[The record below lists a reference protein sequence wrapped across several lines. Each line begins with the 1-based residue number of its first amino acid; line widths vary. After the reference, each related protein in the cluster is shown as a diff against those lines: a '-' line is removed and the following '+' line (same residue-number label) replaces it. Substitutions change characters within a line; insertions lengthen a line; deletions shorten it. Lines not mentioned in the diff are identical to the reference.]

1 MGIAGYA
8 APVGFA
14 PPRAARKTAGMAK
27 DTISYEDAFGLTS
40 TPGAPSTG
48 SISYEEAFGLPP
60 APPKRRSLASLANDT
75 VIEGVNAAVGG
86 VSAAANFIKPGNAF
100 SGYLDRN
107 IQAGEASQSDAVKAE
122 KQRFRQGVANAD
134 GVMDELGAVGS
145 YVVNNPVLAAAQAAG
160 SFVGPGLAVKGGRTL
175 ASVAGLNAARGG
187 LAGGAAAG
195 AAMAGGDAAGTA
207 YELASK
213 AGATDEQAV
222 AAGRGASA
230 LPAVIGGVGGMVG
243 AERLVAGAKGFAGN
257 VASRALKTGAV
268 EGAQEAIE
276 EGVTQYEGQRAAMPF
291 DASIDPTKGVA
302 AAAGMGA
309 ALGGATGAGASL
321 LTGGQAQERA
331 PVEQS
336 ETAPALNQQAQAAI
350 DPVAAPAID
359 PNAGPMSKA
368 ASLAGDLGLAPV
380 PAPPTAQEQRAQ
392 LEATIARLPDAKQR
406 EARMELADS
415 DNEALPAGVRA
426 MRSARLQELVGG
438 APAAPVELTPED
450 MERGRVLQNFDA
462 RADDAP
468 PQRLALAPE
477 DGQQPAGGIDFQ
489 TPAAAEPEVNPDA
502 ARVSQLALDA
512 DLTPGEP
519 MQLNR
524 AHALRRA
531 AAAEGITMS
540 VVPHPSGRGYDVA
553 PTARLDPAARAA
565 MPQDE
570 AAAMLPYDQGPSGR
584 MLASPDG
591 GVRAETRPEMVARG
605 NTAAAQRLEVEAD
618 RQRRSE
624 LGLSNITPVTPL
636 RGVNPN
642 NTPLAFDNAPTGR
655 MVAGAD
661 GVRQE
666 GRADAVNRNNPPT
679 PAPAPQTVASASD
692 APFASRQVAQQALQ
706 QQQLAGTHE
715 VAPAGGDESLGF
727 VLQEKGRNQP
737 PAFDGKAQAATN
749 SVADR
754 APSWRT
760 NALQA
765 NRIAR
770 GLGIDTKGKRL
781 AQVVAEVDARD
792 VQADRAPAVDPQQHR
807 DDFKAAEAKR
817 TAPGARARA
826 AAADTNPFKAFIAK
840 HGIALDQRREFAPGA
855 TEQRQAMVPGYGPIF
870 RRSGK
875 PLDKLAQAAVDEGF
889 LTQPD
894 EAELYDLVG
903 RALRGERVVAQYTA
917 DAAET
922 EMQKRIA
929 RQREMEEDAASAVAE
944 LSDPALFDLNDDD
957 IVLST
962 DSNTST
968 EDFLLALG
976 ATDQEIQDAI
986 ADERA
991 GAQAGDQGRSRSQ
1004 EADTSAAQG
1013 SARQG
1018 TEEAQPQRVTR
1029 QDLLGDTPND
1039 SQQAAANERARR
1051 QQQVGAQRNAAPAP
1065 EEFTLGMV
1073 DANTGREV
1081 APGQGSMFGAQQQ
1094 NSPTGRGAATTTI
1107 PSTEFAPEIVA
1118 ASAYVESDNGTS
1130 GSRQG
1135 GGRQQDRP
1143 PRSGPRSESDENQ
1156 APALS
1161 DKAPAA
1167 TKSGAN
1173 SAAAG
1178 PRPPRAVAP
1187 RPTTMI
1193 GDFGETLQG
1202 ARKML
1207 YAEAY
1212 ADGMAKAKEL
1222 DIKAHPLSKTWPEPD
1237 YQKLLEG
1244 GASPETVSMA
1254 RALREAVPTKPQSSW
1269 KLKGWSDKV
1278 GTLRGFA
1285 EDVLS
1290 GQQEPSAVR
1299 VKLNRDGL
1307 PQGIADKA
1315 ALYEAMG
1322 HERSLKGIDLS
1333 VGRYSMYDRVEYNP
1347 PRTIWSVSREA
1358 KGSAFGNWPRELAKG
1373 DTREAAIAAFKKRA
1387 EELLAEERAPAKGAT
1402 FEIYGKRAGGA
1413 REFFI
1418 GKKIGRN
1425 VAELRAGFADIKAA
1439 RQYLA
1444 DNQPELENLLEKYKA
1459 IPPVRSGTN
1468 APRIGEDYRKG
1479 ADVTPEQFQEAFGF
1493 RGVQFG
1499 NYVEGGRRQQDL
1511 NQAYDALMD
1520 LAAVLN
1526 LPPRALSLGGRLGL
1540 AFGARGT
1547 GGTDA
1552 AAAHYERGN
1561 IVINLTKRDGA
1572 GSLAHEWWHGLDNY
1586 FSRERGDGGTYMT
1599 ERDQGGEGV
1608 REEMRAAFREV
1619 NSAINR
1625 TRMQERS
1632 RKLDDRR
1639 TKDYWTTKPEMSARA
1654 FESYVIAK
1662 LQDQNAG
1669 NDYLA
1674 NVVGAS
1680 AFALEGGYPYPTAG
1694 ELPVIRGAF
1703 DGFFETV
1710 ETRQGEGGATV
1721 LYNTSE
1727 SKPPMRGLS
1736 LEEAQ
1741 QAVQQALAGLAN
1753 PPPIDVVSRGQE
1765 LGVDAPE
1772 GVMGAA
1778 IPGEGRIVIV
1788 ASAHGSADAVA
1799 ETVFHEMFHLGLRN
1813 VLPAPDYVQTM
1824 LDLAKRDSRVQT
1836 YANQWKKEAA
1846 DAPLQLQA
1854 LRDRGH
1860 TGSELRAQ
1868 YEALAIE
1875 EGLAVVAQELQ
1886 AKRQA
1891 GTGLGLRV
1899 RALAGW
1905 LASIADRMGMTGL
1918 ADRIRKMT
1926 YNEAERF
1933 VLKAIEHAGR
1943 APLSQD
1949 RAEGTRFRAAGQTDT
1964 PAFKS
1969 WFGDSKA
1976 VDDAGQPLRV
1986 FHGTGGDFSVF
1997 SRARAGAT
2005 TGAANTGMG
2014 FFFTDNADVA
2024 GNYARMSREA
2034 QAIMPVYLSLQNPLR
2049 LEAKNM
2055 MEADRL
2061 LMSGLK
2067 PENDGAIIRV
2077 AMRDGGTQTVYMARQ
2092 PGQIKSAT
2100 GNDGTFD
2107 QGNADI
2113 RYRSPG
2119 ENSTAGRVGE
2129 ALKSVT
2135 VTNLKQHA
2143 GFKATDYRGLGL
2155 QVLGRRQLVDVY
2167 GDMLPEM
2174 RRYSDLIARM
2184 DADKNEAGSG
2194 ADQLAQDWA
2203 KLPDERVLAEL
2214 MHDSTLAQIDPTKD
2228 FVEGDN
2234 KTDWTKLQAR
2244 YNALS
2249 PGAKDVYTRARDTY
2263 RQHMRDVRS
2272 AIKERIERT
2281 EMSSERRAA
2290 LIKRMD
2296 DEFFGH
2302 IKGVYFPLARFGQ
2315 YLVVVKDAEGKV
2327 ANVSRAETMA
2337 EADAARRQLVGAFP
2351 AGKGYTVGKVLKAKD
2366 FVAERDSVGRGF
2378 MEQLY
2383 GVLDK
2388 QGMDTKQRAELED
2401 ALGQL
2406 YLSSLPDL
2414 SWAKH
2419 GIHRKGTAGFSQDA
2433 RRAFAQNVFHGASYL
2448 AKLRYGDRLQDELG
2462 EMQRRVDAGSTDSGF
2477 DSVKAQQVVDE
2488 MVKRHDAAMNPKT
2501 NAVST
2506 ALTSLGFIFHL
2517 GLSPASAMVNLTQT
2531 ALVAYPVMGAK
2542 WGFKKTSA
2550 ALLKASGEAAR
2561 GKNDITGSLSAE
2573 EKAAFDEAVR
2583 SGVIDVTMAH
2593 DLAGIAQGEDQNVS
2607 YKLRPVMR
2615 AASWMFHHAEKFNRQ
2630 VTFVAAYRLAR
2641 EAGAND
2647 KVAYEQAVQA
2657 TYDGHFDYSSNNRPR
2672 AMQGNVARVV
2682 LLFKQYGQNMVYTL
2696 MRNAHQS
2703 LKGATPQERAQAR
2716 KALGGLLTMHGLAAG
2731 ALGLPMVTTLLSAAS
2746 MLGGDDDEPWDAQV
2760 ALQNM
2765 LADTFGQKPAE
2776 VMAHGLS
2783 RLTPWDISG
2792 RVGLDKLIFPDVQE
2806 GLEGQRLG
2814 ESAMAA
2820 ALGPVAGIGINV
2832 LKGLQDM
2839 GDGRYLRG
2847 LEAMAPSVLRGPL
2860 KSFRYGAEGVRDKSG
2875 IVVQDEVGAAEL
2887 LGQASGFSP
2896 SSVRNS
2902 FEGKSAVVQHDR
2914 ALQARRSAL
2923 VEQFAMAAM
2932 AGDEEGKASARED
2945 IAKFNEKN
2953 PNRRIQPMQ
2962 LAQSVNMRQKRI
2974 REAQE
2979 GVYLPGKRR
2988 DALEAGRFAVPG

>member
-1 MGIAGYA
+1 
-8 APVGFA
+8 
-14 PPRAARKTAGMAK
+14 MAK

-40 TPGAPSTG
+40 TPAAPSTG

-60 APPKRRSLASLANDT
+60 APPKRRTLASIANDT
-75 VIEGVNAAVGG
+75 VIEVANAAAGG
-86 VSAAANFIKPGNAF
+86 VSAAANFVRPGNAV
-100 SGYLDRN
+100 SGFIDKN
-107 IQAGEASQSDAVKAE
+107 IVEAGEASQSDATKAE

-222 AAGRGASA
+222 AAGRGASV
-230 LPAVIGGVGGMVG
+230 LPAVIGGVGGVVG

-257 VASRALKTGAV
+257 AASRALKTGAV

-291 DASIDPTKGVA
+291 DATIDPTKGVA

-321 LTGGQAQERA
+321 LTGGQAIGDV
-331 PVEQS
+331 PD
-336 ETAPALNQQAQAAI
+336 TAPALNQQAQAAI
-350 DPVAAPAID
+350 KPVATTAID
-359 PNAGPMSKA
+359 PNAGPLSKA
-368 ASLAGDLGLAPV
+368 ASMAGDLGLTPV
-380 PAPPTAQEQRAQ
+380 PAAPTAQDQRAQ
-392 LEATIARLPDAKQR
+392 LDATIARLPDAEQR
-406 EARMELADS
+406 EARLNLADL
-415 DNEALPAGVRA
+415 DNESLPAGVRA
-426 MRSARLQELVGG
+426 MRDARLQELVGG
-438 APAAPVELTPED
+438 APAAPVELIPSD
-450 MERGRVLQNFDA
+450 MERGRVMPGFDA
-462 RADDAP
+462 RVDDAP
-468 PQRLALAPE
+468 PTRLSIAPE
-477 DGQQPAGGIDFQ
+477 QGQQPIDGIAFDA
-489 TPAAAEPEVNPDA
+489 PAMPALAVNPDE
-502 ARVSQLALDA
+502 ARITQLALDA

-519 MQLNR
+519 MQLNK

-540 VVPHPSGRGYDVA
+540 VIPHPSGRGYDVA

-570 AAAMLPYDQGPSGR
+570 AAAQLPFDQSPSGR
-584 MLASPDG
+584 MVASSGG
-591 GVRAETRPEMVARG
+591 GVRAETRPEAVARG
-605 NTAAAQRLEVEAD
+605 NTAAAQRQGVEAE
-618 RQRRSE
+618 RQRRTE
-624 LGLSNITPVTPL
+624 LGLSNITPVTPV
-636 RGVNPN
+636 REGGSVSRP
-642 NTPLAFDNAPTGR
+642 PLAFDNSPTGR

-661 GVRQE
+661 GL
-666 GRADAVNRNNPPT
+666 RAERRSEAVNRNNPPA
-679 PAPAPQTVASASD
+679 PAPAPQTVASASG

-706 QQQLAGTHE
+706 RQQLAGTHE
-715 VAPAGGDESLGF
+715 VVPAGGDESLGF

-737 PAFDGKAQAATN
+737 PALDSKAQAATE

-754 APSWRT
+754 APNWRT

-770 GLGIDTKGKRL
+770 GLGIDTKGKRV
-781 AQVVAEVDARD
+781 AEVVAEIDTADSQRNQPPALNG
-792 VQADRAPAVDPQQHR
+792 QAQEAINSVADLDRANGLYP
-807 DDFKAAEAKR
+807 
-817 TAPGARARA
+817 PGA
-826 AAADTNPFKAFIAK
+826 
-840 HGIALDQRREFAPGA
+840 A
-855 TEQRQAMVPGYGPIF
+855 TR
-870 RRSGK
+870 
-875 PLDKLAQAAVDEGF
+875 VDEGRW
-889 LTQPD
+889 QP
-894 EAELYDLVG
+894 AVKTGQGAG
-903 RALRGERVVAQYTA
+903 RSIPGAPAFP
-917 DAAET
+917 DAGS
-922 EMQKRIA
+922 
-929 RQREMEEDAASAVAE
+929 AAAWAKYE
-944 LSDPALFDLNDDD
+944 QAK
-957 IVLST
+957 
-962 DSNTST
+962 
-968 EDFLLALG
+968 
-976 ATDQEIQDAI
+976 
-986 ADERA
+986 ERA
-991 GAQAGDQGRSRSQ
+991 GADVQALQQ
-1004 EADTSAAQG
+1004 L
-1013 SARQG
+1013 
-1018 TEEAQPQRVTR
+1018 
-1029 QDLLGDTPND
+1029 QDSIP
-1039 SQQAAANERARR
+1039 
-1051 QQQVGAQRNAAPAP
+1051 
-1065 EEFTLGMV
+1065 
-1073 DANTGREV
+1073 
-1081 APGQGSMFGAQQQ
+1081 GSMRSEGV
-1094 NSPTGRGAATTTI
+1094 ATTTMR
-1107 PSTEFAPEIVA
+1107 PTESAPELVA
-1118 ASAYVESDNGTS
+1118 ASADVESAGGTS
-1130 GSRQG
+1130 GPRQG
-1135 GGRQQDRP
+1135 GGLQQERP
-1143 PRSGPRSESDENQ
+1143 PRSGPRAKSDGNQ
-1156 APALS
+1156 APALGA
-1161 DKAPAA
+1161 KAQAA
-1167 TKSGAN
+1167 IKSGVN
-1173 SAAAG
+1173 SKAASPGA
-1178 PRPPRAVAP
+1178 AP
-1187 RPTTMI
+1187 RSTTRI
-1193 GDFGETLQG
+1193 DDFGETLQG

-1222 DIKAHPLSKTWPEPD
+1222 DTRSHPLSKTWPEPD

-1244 GASPETVSMA
+1244 GTSRAAVDFA
-1254 RALREAVPTKPQSSW
+1254 RAARDHVPTKPQAAW
-1269 KLKGWSDKV
+1269 KTKGWAQLV
-1278 GTLRGFA
+1278 EQLRGLA
-1285 EDVLS
+1285 DDAIS
-1290 GQQEPSAVR
+1290 GRIDTSAAMAATR
-1299 VKLNRDGL
+1299 AGDFRGQDELL
-1307 PQGIADKA
+1307 QGAV
-1315 ALYEAMG
+1315 ALYGALG
-1322 HERSLKGIDLS
+1322 HDRSLKGLKLTRDK
-1333 VGRYSMYDRVEYNP
+1333 YSLYDGVRHDP
-1347 PRTIWSVSREA
+1347 PRVIWTVSREA

-1425 VAELRAGFADIKAA
+1425 VAELKAGFADIKAA

-1444 DNQPELENLLEKYKA
+1444 DNQPELENLLDKYKA

-1561 IVINLTKRDGA
+1561 IVINLTKREGA

-1586 FSRERGDGGTYMT
+1586 FSRERGDGGGFMT
-1599 ERDQGGEGV
+1599 EREQGGEGV

-1619 NSAINR
+1619 NGAINR

-1710 ETRQGEGGATV
+1710 ETRQGEGGETV
-1721 LYNTSE
+1721 LFSRDGAGQTPDMASVDSVRAAVRELVNGIGTLPNQLGRVVVATSQEIQRDWQPLIGPVSMESADTGRAEGFYDPKTKTVFLIADNIRKGDEMAVAAHELMHKHGQAVLGEQGWNQLHDVIGTWAKATPGSTERAVYDEAARRVRATGQELANQEMFPYAVQVALEMGVRPNAMKPQGSVARWLAQVRSALRTVWNKIAGQKGDFNSLDLVNLAFGIAQRENPAHTVELDAAMAESATRAQDALKEISDAEDLFALPKSDKDTVTGIAAEHDPEIKVRTTELGGETMYTLALPDGTRATITSREPTRDEVFGMDQATGRWISARPGENAPPVGSRSDVWVDVSALKPGQNGARVYNIAATFAKNTGRIFIGDPS
-1727 SKPPMRGLS
+1727 GLS
-1736 LEEAQ
+1736 DAALRRRAEQMLSSALKFGTTDHLAPHPRQVAGDAALGVPPLRWVYGDHAGNIERL
-1741 QAVQQALAGLAN
+1741 VDVNQQALENAYPDAKNLSYDLDTGNFINARTGE
-1753 PPPIDVVSRGQE
+1753 VVSRAELAELAGRSTPRASGSMERAAEAGWRTVARGAVFRALLREGSPSGEGRGQGGRLLDGLVRQRAQLE
-1765 LGVDAPE
+1765 SASERSGDRIFYSRRGVTPGEPDAPALAQRI
-1772 GVMGAA
+1772 GAA
-1778 IPGEGRIVIV
+1778 I
-1788 ASAHGSADAVA
+1788 
-1799 ETVFHEMFHLGLRN
+1799 
-1813 VLPAPDYVQTM
+1813 Q
-1824 LDLAKRDSRVQT
+1824 
-1836 YANQWKKEAA
+1836 
-1846 DAPLQLQA
+1846 
-1854 LRDRGH
+1854 
-1860 TGSELRAQ
+1860 
-1868 YEALAIE
+1868 
-1875 EGLAVVAQELQ
+1875 
-1886 AKRQA
+1886 
-1891 GTGLGLRV
+1891 
-1899 RALAGW
+1899 
-1905 LASIADRMGMTGL
+1905 
-1918 ADRIRKMT
+1918 
-1926 YNEAERF
+1926 
-1933 VLKAIEHAGR
+1933 
-1943 APLSQD
+1943 
-1949 RAEGTRFRAAGQTDT
+1949 
-1964 PAFKS
+1964 
-1969 WFGDSKA
+1969 
-1976 VDDAGQPLRV
+1976 
-1986 FHGTGGDFSVF
+1986 
-1997 SRARAGAT
+1997 GA
-2005 TGAANTGMG
+2005 
-2014 FFFTDNADVA
+2014 
-2024 GNYARMSREA
+2024 
-2034 QAIMPVYLSLQNPLR
+2034 
-2049 LEAKNM
+2049 
-2055 MEADRL
+2055 
-2061 LMSGLK
+2061 
-2067 PENDGAIIRV
+2067 
-2077 AMRDGGTQTVYMARQ
+2077 
-2092 PGQIKSAT
+2092 
-2100 GNDGTFD
+2100 
-2107 QGNADI
+2107 
-2113 RYRSPG
+2113 
-2119 ENSTAGRVGE
+2119 
-2129 ALKSVT
+2129 T
-2135 VTNLKQHA
+2135 VTNLKQQA

-2337 EADAARRQLVGAFP
+2337 EADTTRRQLVGAFP

-2542 WGFKKTSA
+2542 WGFKKAST

-2703 LKGATPQERAQAR
+2703 LKGASPAERAQAR

-2814 ESAMAA
+2814 ESAMTA

-2860 KSFRYGAEGVRDKSG
+2860 KSFRYGTEGVRDKSG

-2902 FEGKSAVVQHDR
+2902 FEGKSAVMQHDR

-2932 AGDEEGKASARED
+2932 AGDDEGKASARED
-2945 IAKFNEKN
+2945 IAAFNEKN
-2953 PNRRIQPMQ
+2953 PNRRILPMQ

-2979 GVYLPGKRR
+2979 GVYLPSKRR
-2988 DALEAGRFAVPG
+2988 DALEAGRFAVPN